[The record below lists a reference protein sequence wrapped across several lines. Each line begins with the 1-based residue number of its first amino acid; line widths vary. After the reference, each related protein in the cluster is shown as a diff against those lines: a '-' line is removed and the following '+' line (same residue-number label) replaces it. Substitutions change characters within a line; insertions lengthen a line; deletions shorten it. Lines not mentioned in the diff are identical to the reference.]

1 MQVAR
6 LDPVPAPS
14 MPVAPSGQPTPAP
27 PERPLAQALRRDRWR
42 VVLGYLGLAL
52 VWILCS
58 DAAVQVL
65 TRDMATAA
73 HWQTV
78 KGAFFVVA
86 SAALIYLL
94 LRPLAQH
101 VLQTHSKLECSET
114 RHRQMFQNNP
124 GPILVYDL
132 DTLAILDANPAAMQL
147 FGWSHDEFTTMPISA
162 LWPTGDE
169 PKLAAKLAQ
178 IRAAPDE
185 LCVISADLRLKDGS
199 RRHMEMRSNFIDYD
213 GHRARLLIAI
223 DRTSEDQALRRR
235 DLALARVE
243 EAHEMARIGAWEV
256 DPGTGL
262 GRYSNQV
269 YHLLGRRPPEA
280 RRWHRFEEL
289 LVPADPATAAL
300 TEQLLQ
306 DMAAEQVQIDVLLP
320 LLAMDGRALMVHLRA
335 ESGHDDAGRPRVLGT
350 LQDVTERE
358 QSRRLL
364 REREEQ
370 FRELVRVLPDGVVIL
385 SDEHVLYANAC
396 AAAQFG
402 YGQHTL
408 LGEPLA
414 ALVAAEDLARVRA
427 QLFAPIPLP
436 STGAGEVI
444 GMRRLDGQH
453 FQAGLAVGDV
463 RYGGRNCKLL
473 IVRDLSEPERI
484 REALETSNRELQAM
498 AGRLFSLQEDERRA
512 ISRDL
517 HDDIGQAIT
526 AMKLSA
532 YAAQDEDDPARRGDD
547 LEQIIQLADATVGK
561 LRDISTLLRP
571 PQLDALGLE
580 AALRWQASVLF
591 RSAAIELLPDIQA
604 LPQRPQGDIEQA
616 CFRIAQESLTNVLR
630 HARASQVSLQ
640 LHDMGDAGLHLQ
652 VRDDGEGF
660 DPEGPRGLGL
670 IVMRERAQSV
680 GGTLRIESAHGAG
693 TLIDLYLPYRS
704 SDPATPDTLEH

>member
-1 MQVAR
+1 
-6 LDPVPAPS
+6 
-14 MPVAPSGQPTPAP
+14 MPVAPSGQPAPTTPQP
-27 PERPLAQALRRDRWR
+27 PLAQALRRDRWR
-42 VVLGYLGLAL
+42 VVIGYLVLAL

-58 DAAVQVL
+58 DAAVQLL
-65 TRDMATAA
+65 TDDMGSAA
-73 HWQTV
+73 RWQTA
-78 KGAFFVVA
+78 KGAFFVVG

-101 VLQTHSKLECSET
+101 VLRAHSQLECSET
-114 RHRQMFQNNP
+114 RHRQMFEGNP

-132 DTLAILDANPAAMQL
+132 DSLAILDVNPAAISL
-147 FGWSHDEFTTMPISA
+147 FGWSREAFTAMPISA
-162 LWPTGDE
+162 LWPAGDE
-169 PKLAAKLAQ
+169 PMLAAKLEQ
-178 IRAAPDE
+178 IRATPDQ
-185 LCVISADLRLKDGS
+185 LCVITADLQLKDGS
-199 RRHMEMRSNFIDYD
+199 RRRLEMRSNAIDYG

-235 DLALARVE
+235 DQALARVE

-256 DPGTGL
+256 DPATGL

-300 TEQLLQ
+300 SEQLLQ
-306 DMAAEQVQIDVLLP
+306 DMAADQVQIDVLLP

-385 SDEHVLYANAC
+385 SEEHVLYANAC

-414 ALVAAEDLARVRA
+414 ALVATEDLARVRA

-444 GMRRLDGQH
+444 GMRRLHGER

-532 YAAQDEDDPARRGDD
+532 YAAQDEDDAGRRGED

-591 RSAAIELLPDIQA
+591 RSAAIELLPDIQT
-604 LPQRPQGDIEQA
+604 LPRRPQGDIEQA

-640 LHDMGDAGLHLQ
+640 LHDVGDAGLHLQ

-704 SDPATPDTLEH
+704 SAMATPDTLEH

>member
-1 MQVAR
+1 MSTR
-6 LDPVPAPS
+6 LPGPSEPA
-14 MPVAPSGQPTPAP
+14 AET
-27 PERPLAQALRRDRWR
+27 PLARDLRRDRWR
-42 VVLGYLGLAL
+42 VVVAYLVLAL
-52 VWILCS
+52 VWILSS
-58 DAAVQVL
+58 DAAVKLVAGDLQ
-65 TRDMATAA
+65 TAA
-73 HWQTV
+73 QWQTI
-78 KGAFFVVA
+78 KGTFFVVA

-101 VLQTHSKLECSET
+101 VLHTHARLESSET
-114 RHRQMFQNNP
+114 RHRQMFEGNP

-132 DTLAILDANPAAMQL
+132 ASLAILDVNPAAASF
-147 FGWSHDEFTTMPISA
+147 FGFSREAFTAMPITA
-162 LWPTGDE
+162 LWPPGHE
-169 PKLAAKLAQ
+169 AMLEAKLDH
-178 IRAAPDE
+178 IRANPE
-185 LCVISADLRLKDGS
+185 QLCVITADLRLSDGS
-199 RRHMEMRSNFIDYD
+199 TRRMEMRSNFIDY
-213 GHRARLLIAI
+213 GGRRARLLIAI
-223 DRTSEDQALRRR
+223 DRTREDQALLRR
-235 DLALARVE
+235 DQALARVE
-243 EAHEMARIGAWEV
+243 EAHEMARIGAWEI
-256 DPGTGL
+256 DPATGL
-262 GRYSNQV
+262 GRYANQV
-269 YHLLGRRPPEA
+269 YRLLGRRAPDA
-280 RRWHRFEEL
+280 RRWHRFDEL

-300 TEQLLQ
+300 SEQLLQ
-306 DMAAEQVQIDVLLP
+306 EMSSGEPVQIDVLLP

-335 ESGHDDAGRPRVLGT
+335 ESGQDDAGRPRVLGT

-385 SDEHVLYANAC
+385 SEEHVLYANAC
-396 AAAQFG
+396 AATQFG
-402 YGQHTL
+402 YGHHTL

-414 ALVAAEDLARVRA
+414 ALVTDDDLPRVRA
-427 QLFAPIPLP
+427 QLFAQLPLQ
-436 STGAGEVI
+436 SAGAGEVI
-444 GMRRLDGQH
+444 GMRRFNGQG

-532 YAAQDEDDPARRGDD
+532 YAAQDEQDAARRDED
-547 LEQIIQLADATVGK
+547 LAQIIQLADATVGK

-580 AALRWQASVLF
+580 AALRWQAGVLF
-591 RSAAIELLPDIQA
+591 RSAAIELLPDIQS
-604 LPQRPQGDIEQA
+604 LPRRPAGDIEQA

-630 HARASQVSLQ
+630 HARASQVN
-640 LHDMGDAGLHLQ
+640 LHLRDVDDHGLHLQ

-660 DPEGPRGLGL
+660 DPDGPRGLGL

-693 TLIDLYLPYRS
+693 TLIDLYLPYRAAG
-704 SDPATPDTLEH
+704 ATAHDALEH

>member
-1 MQVAR
+1 M
-6 LDPVPAPS
+6 PVP
-14 MPVAPSGQPTPAP
+14 PSGQASASTPEP
-27 PERPLAQALRRDRWR
+27 PLAQALRRDRWR
-42 VVLGYLGLAL
+42 VVAGYLVLAL

-65 TRDMATAA
+65 ARDMASAA
-73 HWQTV
+73 RWQTA
-78 KGAFFVVA
+78 KGAFFVIT

-101 VLQTHSKLECSET
+101 VLHAHSRLECSET
-114 RHRQMFQNNP
+114 RHRQMFQGNP

-132 DTLAILDANPAAMQL
+132 DSLAILDVNPAASSL
-147 FGWSHDEFTTMPISA
+147 FGWSREEFTAMPISA

-169 PKLAAKLAQ
+169 PLLAAKLEQ
-178 IRAAPDE
+178 IRAAPE
-185 LCVISADLRLKDGS
+185 QLCVITADLQLRDGT
-199 RRHMEMRSNFIDYD
+199 RRRMEMRSTFIEYG

-235 DLALARVE
+235 DQALARVE

-256 DPGTGL
+256 DPATGL
-262 GRYSNQV
+262 GRFSNQV

-300 TEQLLQ
+300 SEQLLQ
-306 DMAAEQVQIDVLLP
+306 DMSGEQVQIDVLLP

-427 QLFAPIPLP
+427 QLFAAIPLP

-444 GMRRLDGQH
+444 GMRRLAGER

-532 YAAQDEDDPARRGDD
+532 YAAQDEADPARRGED

-580 AALRWQASVLF
+580 AALRWQAGMLF
-591 RSAAIELLPDIQA
+591 RSAAIELLPDIQS
-604 LPQRPQGDIEQA
+604 LPRRPQGDIEQA

-640 LHDMGDAGLHLQ
+640 LHDVDDRGLHLQ

-693 TLIDLYLPYRS
+693 TLVDLYLPYRI
-704 SDPATPDTLEH
+704 SDAATPDTLEH

>member
-1 MQVAR
+1 
-6 LDPVPAPS
+6 
-14 MPVAPSGQPTPAP
+14 MPTDLPG
-27 PERPLAQALRRDRWR
+27 PLAPATATLLARDLRRDRWR
-42 VVLGYLGLAL
+42 VVVAYLVLAL

-58 DAAVQVL
+58 DAAVKVVAG
-65 TRDMATAA
+65 DMQTAA
-73 HWQTV
+73 QWQTI
-78 KGAFFVVA
+78 KGTFFVLA

-101 VLQTHSKLECSET
+101 VLITHARLESSET
-114 RHRQMFQNNP
+114 RHRQMFEGNP

-132 DTLAILDANPAAMQL
+132 DSLAILDVNPAAASF
-147 FGWSHDEFTTMPISA
+147 FGFSRDAFTAMSINA
-162 LWPTGDE
+162 LWPPGDVPALE
-169 PKLAAKLAQ
+169 AKLAQ
-178 IRAAPDE
+178 IRDNPE
-185 LCVISADLRLKDGS
+185 QLCVITADLCLSDGS
-199 RRHMEMRSNFIDYD
+199 TRRMEMRSNLISY
-213 GHRARLLIAI
+213 GGCRARLLIAI
-223 DRTSEDQALRRR
+223 DRTREDQALLRR
-235 DLALARVE
+235 DQALARVE
-243 EAHEMARIGAWEV
+243 EAHEMARIGAWEI
-256 DPGTGL
+256 DPATGL
-262 GRYSNQV
+262 GRYANQV
-269 YHLLGRRPPEA
+269 YRLLGRRPPEA

-300 TEQLLQ
+300 SEQLLQ
-306 DMAAEQVQIDVLLP
+306 DMSSGEPVQIDVLLP
-320 LLAMDGRALMVHLRA
+320 LLAMDGRSLMVHLRA
-335 ESGHDDAGRPRVLGT
+335 ESGQDDAGRPRVLGT

-385 SDEHVLYANAC
+385 SEEHVLYANAC

-414 ALVAAEDLARVRA
+414 ALVAPEDLARVRS
-427 QLFAPIPLP
+427 QLFAQIPLQ
-436 STGAGEVI
+436 SVGAGEVI
-444 GMRRLDGQH
+444 GMRRFNGQR

-532 YAAQDEDDPARRGDD
+532 YAAQDEQDAARRDED
-547 LEQIIQLADATVGK
+547 LAQIIQLADATVGK

-580 AALRWQASVLF
+580 AALRWQAGVLF
-591 RSAAIELLPDIQA
+591 RSAAIELLPDIQS
-604 LPQRPQGDIEQA
+604 LPRRPAGDIEQA

-630 HARASQVSLQ
+630 HARASQVN
-640 LHDMGDAGLHLQ
+640 LHLRDVDDQGLHLQ

-660 DPEGPRGLGL
+660 DPDGPRGLGL

-693 TLIDLYLPYRS
+693 TLIDLYLPYRAS
-704 SDPATPDTLEH
+704 GATAHDALEH

>member
-1 MQVAR
+1 
-6 LDPVPAPS
+6 
-14 MPVAPSGQPTPAP
+14 MPVVPPGPPAP
-27 PERPLAQALRRDRWR
+27 PRRDHPLARALRRDRLR
-42 VVLGYLGLAL
+42 VVIGYLLLAL

-58 DAAVQVL
+58 DAAVQML
-65 TRDMATAA
+65 TSDLPTAA
-73 HWQTV
+73 RWQTA
-78 KGAFFVVA
+78 KGTLFVLL
-86 SAALIYLL
+86 SGTLIYLL

-101 VLQTHSKLECSET
+101 VLHTHVQLEHSEQ
-114 RHRQMFQNNP
+114 RHRQLFEGNP

-132 DTLAILDANPAAMQL
+132 DTLEILDVNPAASSL
-147 FGWSHDEFTTMPISA
+147 FGWTREEFTALPMTA
-162 LWPTGDE
+162 LWPPGDE
-169 PKLAAKLAQ
+169 AALAAKLEQ
-178 IRAAPDE
+178 IRAQPE
-185 LCVISADLRLKDGS
+185 QLCVITADLLLKDGTP
-199 RRHMEMRSNFIDYD
+199 RRMEMRSNYLDYA
-213 GHRARLLIAI
+213 GRPARLLIAI
-223 DRTSEDQALRRR
+223 DRTREDQALRRR
-235 DLALARVE
+235 DQALARVE
-243 EAHEMARIGAWEV
+243 EAHEMARIGAWEFE
-256 DPGTGL
+256 PATGL

-306 DMAAEQVQIDVLLP
+306 DMRGDGVQIDVLLP

-335 ESGHDDAGRPRVLGT
+335 ESGSDDAGRPLVLGT

-408 LGEPLA
+408 LGEPLS
-414 ALVAAEDLARVRA
+414 ALVVASDLARVRA
-427 QLFAPIPLP
+427 QLFASIPLP
-436 STGAGEVI
+436 SSGSEVI
-444 GMRRLDGQH
+444 GMRRLDGER
-453 FQAGLAVGDV
+453 FQAGLAVGEV

-532 YAAQDEDDPARRGDD
+532 YAAQDEADPQRRGED

-580 AALRWQASVLF
+580 AALRWQAGVLF
-591 RSAAIELLPDIQA
+591 RSSPIELLADIQA
-604 LPQRPQGDIEQA
+604 LPRRPEGDIEQA

-630 HARASQVSLQ
+630 HARASQVHLK
-640 LHDMGDAGLHLQ
+640 LHDVHDHGLHLQ

-660 DPEGPRGLGL
+660 DPDGPRGLGL
-670 IVMRERAQSV
+670 IVMRERAQSA
-680 GGTLRIESAHGAG
+680 GGTLKIESAHGAG
-693 TLIDLYLPYRS
+693 TLVDLFLPYRS
-704 SDPATPDTLEH
+704 DSTTAPDTLEH

>member
-1 MQVAR
+1 
-6 LDPVPAPS
+6 
-14 MPVAPSGQPTPAP
+14 MPVAPSGQATPST

-42 VVLGYLGLAL
+42 VVAGYLVLAL

-65 TRDMATAA
+65 ARDMASAA
-73 HWQTV
+73 RWQTA
-78 KGAFFVVA
+78 KGAFFVIS

-101 VLQTHSKLECSET
+101 VLHAHSRLECSET
-114 RHRQMFQNNP
+114 RHRQMFQGNP

-132 DTLAILDANPAAMQL
+132 DSLAILDVNPAASNL
-147 FGWSHDEFTTMPISA
+147 FGWSREEFTAMPISA

-169 PKLAAKLAQ
+169 PLLAAKLEQ
-178 IRAAPDE
+178 IRAAPE
-185 LCVISADLRLKDGS
+185 QLCVITADLQLRDGT
-199 RRHMEMRSNFIDYD
+199 RRRMEMRSTFIEYG

-235 DLALARVE
+235 DQALARVE

-256 DPGTGL
+256 DPATGL
-262 GRYSNQV
+262 GRFSNQV

-300 TEQLLQ
+300 SEQLLQ
-306 DMAAEQVQIDVLLP
+306 DMSGEQVQIDVLLP

-427 QLFAPIPLP
+427 QLFAAIPLP

-444 GMRRLDGQH
+444 GMRRLAGER

-532 YAAQDEDDPARRGDD
+532 YAAQDEADPARRGED

-580 AALRWQASVLF
+580 AALRWQAGMLF
-591 RSAAIELLPDIQA
+591 RSAAIELLPDIQS
-604 LPQRPQGDIEQA
+604 LPRRPQGDIEQA

-640 LHDMGDAGLHLQ
+640 LHDVNDRGLHLQ

-693 TLIDLYLPYRS
+693 TLIDLYLPYRT
-704 SDPATPDTLEH
+704 SDAATPDTLEH

>member
-1 MQVAR
+1 
-6 LDPVPAPS
+6 
-14 MPVAPSGQPTPAP
+14 MPVAPSGLPTASTD
-27 PERPLAQALRRDRWR
+27 RPLAQALRRNRRR
-42 VVLGYLGLAL
+42 VVLSYLLLAL
-52 VWILCS
+52 IWILCS
-58 DAAVQVL
+58 DAAVLVL
-65 TRDMATAA
+65 TGDMATAA
-73 HWQTV
+73 RWQTT
-78 KGAFFVVA
+78 KGAFFVIS

-94 LRPLAQH
+94 MRPLAMH
-101 VLQTHSKLECSET
+101 VLDAQAQLAHSET
-114 RHRQMFQNNP
+114 RHRQMFEGNP

-132 DTLAILDANPAAMQL
+132 ETLAILDANPAATAL
-147 FGWSHDEFTTMPISA
+147 FGWSPDEFRAMIITD
-162 LWPTGDE
+162 LWPDRDR
-169 PKLAAKLAQ
+169 PALSVRLDQ
-178 IRAAPDE
+178 IRADPEQLCSLTTE
-185 LCVISADLRLKDGS
+185 LMLKDGGARLMEVRS
-199 RRHMEMRSNFIDYD
+199 RYLEYA

-223 DRTSEDQALRRR
+223 DRTAEDQAMRRR
-235 DLALARVE
+235 DQALARVE

-256 DPGTGL
+256 DPATGL

-280 RRWHRFEEL
+280 RRWHRFDQL

-300 TEQLLQ
+300 ADQLLQ
-306 DMAAEQVQIDVLLP
+306 DMGGEQVQIDVLLP

-350 LQDVTERE
+350 FQDVTERE
-358 QSRRLL
+358 HSRRLL

-385 SDEHVLYANAC
+385 SDDHVLYANAC
-396 AAAQFG
+396 AASQFG
-402 YGQHTL
+402 YGQQTL
-408 LGEPLA
+408 LGEPLS
-414 ALVAAEDLARVRA
+414 ALVAADDLARVRA
-427 QLFAPIPLP
+427 WLFVPVLAPG
-436 STGAGEVI
+436 SGTGEVV
-444 GMRRLDGQH
+444 GMCRRDGRR

-532 YAAQDEDDPARRGDD
+532 YAAQDEGDAARRGED

-561 LRDISTLLRP
+561 LRDISMLLRP

-580 AALRWQASVLF
+580 SALRWQAGVLF
-591 RSAAIELLPDIQA
+591 RSSAVELLPDIHN
-604 LPQRPQGDIEQA
+604 LPRRPGNDIEQA

-630 HARASQVSLQ
+630 HARASQVELQ
-640 LHDMGDAGLHLQ
+640 LRDIHDRGLHLR

-693 TLIDLYLPYRS
+693 TLIDLYLPYRT
-704 SDPATPDTLEH
+704 DAAAPAEAMEH

>member
-1 MQVAR
+1 
-6 LDPVPAPS
+6 
-14 MPVAPSGQPTPAP
+14 MPVVPPGPPSPSTPEP
-27 PERPLAQALRRDRWR
+27 PLAQALRRDRRR
-42 VVLGYLGLAL
+42 VVLAYLVMALA
-52 VWILCS
+52 WIACS
-58 DAAVQVL
+58 DAAVRLL
-65 TRDMATAA
+65 TDDIETAA
-73 HWQTV
+73 HWQTA

-86 SAALIYLL
+86 SASLLYLL

-101 VLQTHSKLECSET
+101 VLQTHARLEDSET
-114 RHRQMFQNNP
+114 RHRQMFQGNP

-132 DTLAILDANPAAMQL
+132 ESLAILDVNPAASSL
-147 FGWSHDEFTTMPISA
+147 FGWSREEFMTMPVTA
-162 LWPTGDE
+162 LWPGGDA
-169 PKLAAKLAQ
+169 PALADKLEQ
-178 IRAAPDE
+178 IRAQPE
-185 LCVISADLRLKDGS
+185 QLCVVTADLVLRDGS
-199 RRHMEMRSNFIDYD
+199 HRRMEMRSNAIDYA

-235 DLALARVE
+235 DQALARVE

-256 DPGTGL
+256 DPATGL

-269 YHLLGRRPPEA
+269 YQLLGRRPPEA
-280 RRWHRFEEL
+280 RRWHRFDEL

-300 TEQLLQ
+300 AEQLLQ
-306 DMAAEQVQIDVLLP
+306 DMGNAPVQIDVLLP

-335 ESGHDDAGRPRVLGT
+335 QSGSDDAGRPRVLGT

-385 SDEHVLYANAC
+385 SEEHVLYANAC

-408 LGEPLA
+408 LGEPLSE
-414 ALVAAEDLARVRA
+414 LVAAEDLARVRA

-436 STGAGEVI
+436 STGAAEVI
-444 GMRRLDGQH
+444 GMLRLDGER

-484 REALETSNRELQAM
+484 RAALETSNRELQAM

-532 YAAQDEDDPARRGDD
+532 YAAQDEADAQRRDED
-547 LEQIIQLADATVGK
+547 LAQIIQLADATVGK

-604 LPQRPQGDIEQA
+604 LPRRPCGDIEQA

-640 LHDMGDAGLHLQ
+640 LHDVDDQGLHLQ

-660 DPEGPRGLGL
+660 DPDGPRGLGL

-693 TLIDLYLPYRS
+693 TLIDLYLPYR
-704 SDPATPDTLEH
+704 ATGATAHDALEH

>member
-1 MQVAR
+1 
-6 LDPVPAPS
+6 
-14 MPVAPSGQPTPAP
+14 MPTDLPG
-27 PERPLAQALRRDRWR
+27 PLAPATATLLARDLRRDRWR
-42 VVLGYLGLAL
+42 VVVAYLVLAL

-58 DAAVQVL
+58 DAAVKVVAG
-65 TRDMATAA
+65 DMQTAA
-73 HWQTV
+73 QWQTI
-78 KGAFFVVA
+78 KGTFFVLA
-86 SAALIYLL
+86 SGALIYLL

-101 VLQTHSKLECSET
+101 VLSTHARLESSET
-114 RHRQMFQNNP
+114 RHRQMFEGNP

-132 DTLAILDANPAAMQL
+132 DSLAILDVNPAAASF
-147 FGWSHDEFTTMPISA
+147 FGFSRDAFTAMSINA
-162 LWPTGDE
+162 LWPPGDVPALE
-169 PKLAAKLAQ
+169 AKLAQ
-178 IRAAPDE
+178 IRDNPE
-185 LCVISADLRLKDGS
+185 QLCVITADLCLSDGS
-199 RRHMEMRSNFIDYD
+199 TRRMEMRSNLISY
-213 GHRARLLIAI
+213 GGRRARLLIAI
-223 DRTSEDQALRRR
+223 DRTREDQALLRR
-235 DLALARVE
+235 DQALARVE
-243 EAHEMARIGAWEV
+243 EAHEMARIGAWEI
-256 DPGTGL
+256 DPATGL
-262 GRYSNQV
+262 GRYANQV
-269 YHLLGRRPPEA
+269 YRLLGRRPPEA

-300 TEQLLQ
+300 SEQLLQ
-306 DMAAEQVQIDVLLP
+306 DMSSGEPVQIDVLLP
-320 LLAMDGRALMVHLRA
+320 LLAMDGRSLMVHLRA
-335 ESGHDDAGRPRVLGT
+335 ESGQDDAGRPRVLGT

-385 SDEHVLYANAC
+385 SEEHVLYANAC

-414 ALVAAEDLARVRA
+414 ALVAPEDLARVRS
-427 QLFAPIPLP
+427 QLFAQIPLQ
-436 STGAGEVI
+436 SVGAGEVI
-444 GMRRLDGQH
+444 GMRRLNGQR

-532 YAAQDEDDPARRGDD
+532 YAAQDEHDAARRDED
-547 LEQIIQLADATVGK
+547 LAQIIQLADATVGK

-580 AALRWQASVLF
+580 AALRWQAGVLF
-591 RSAAIELLPDIQA
+591 RSAAIELLPDIQS
-604 LPQRPQGDIEQA
+604 LPRRPAGDIEQA

-630 HARASQVSLQ
+630 HARASQVN
-640 LHDMGDAGLHLQ
+640 LHLRDVDDQGLHLQ

-660 DPEGPRGLGL
+660 DPDGPRGLGL

-693 TLIDLYLPYRS
+693 TLIDLYLPYRAS
-704 SDPATPDTLEH
+704 GATAHDALEH

>member
-1 MQVAR
+1 
-6 LDPVPAPS
+6 
-14 MPVAPSGQPTPAP
+14 MPVDASGHSPSPP
-27 PERPLAQALRRDRWR
+27 PERPLARDLRRDRWR
-42 VVLGYLGLAL
+42 VVGLYLVLAL

-65 TRDMATAA
+65 AGDMHTAA
-73 HWQTV
+73 RWQTF
-78 KGAFFVVA
+78 KGAFFVIA

-101 VLQTHSKLECSET
+101 VLHTHALLEGSEA
-114 RHRQMFQNNP
+114 RHRQMFEGNP

-132 DTLAILDANPAAMQL
+132 ATLAILDVNPAACSL
-147 FGWSHDEFTTMPISA
+147 FGWSRDEFMALPVDA
-162 LWPTGDE
+162 LWPPGQD
-169 PKLAAKLAQ
+169 AALTDKLAQ
-178 IRAAPDE
+178 IRDQPE
-185 LCVISADLRLKDGS
+185 QLCVLTADLRLKDGS
-199 RRHMEMRSNFIDYD
+199 HRRMEMRSSAIDYD
-213 GHRARLLIAI
+213 GHQARLLIAI
-223 DRTSEDQALRRR
+223 DRTREDQALQRR
-235 DLALARVE
+235 DQALARVE
-243 EAHEMARIGAWEV
+243 EAHEMARIGAWEL
-256 DPGTGL
+256 DPASGQ

-269 YHLLGRRPPEA
+269 YRLLGRRPPEA
-280 RRWHRFEEL
+280 RRWHRLEEL

-300 TEQLLQ
+300 SEQLLV
-306 DMAAEQVQIDVLLP
+306 DMTSGEPVQIDVLLP

-335 ESGHDDAGRPRVLGT
+335 QSGLDDAGRPRVLGT

-402 YGQHTL
+402 YANHTL

-414 ALVAAEDLARVRA
+414 VLVASADLARVRA
-427 QLFAPIPLP
+427 QLFAPIPVP

-484 REALETSNRELQAM
+484 RAALETSNRELQAM

-532 YAAQDEDDPARRGDD
+532 YAAQDEADPLRRDED
-547 LEQIIQLADATVGK
+547 LVQIIQLADTTVAK
-561 LRDISTLLRP
+561 LRDLSTLLRP

-580 AALRWQASVLF
+580 AALRWQAGVLF
-591 RSAAIELLPDIQA
+591 RSAAIDLLPDIQS
-604 LPQRPQGDIEQA
+604 LPRRPAGDIEQA

-640 LHDMGDAGLHLQ
+640 LRDVDDHGLHLQ
-652 VRDDGEGF
+652 IRDDGEGF
-660 DPEGPRGLGL
+660 DPDGPRGLGL

-680 GGTLRIESAHGAG
+680 GGTLKIESAHGAG
-693 TLIDLYLPYRS
+693 TLIDLYLPYR
-704 SDPATPDTLEH
+704 ATGVRAAELLEH

>member
-1 MQVAR
+1 MPT
-6 LDPVPAPS
+6 DPQ
-14 MPVAPSGQPTPAP
+14 GQPTASPSAS
-27 PERPLAQALRRDRWR
+27 PLARDLRRDRWR
-42 VVLGYLGLAL
+42 VVGLYLVLAL
-52 VWILCS
+52 VWILSS

-65 TRDMATAA
+65 ADDLQTAA
-73 HWQTV
+73 RWQTL
-78 KGAFFVVA
+78 KGAFFVVG

-101 VLQTHSKLECSET
+101 VLLTHARLESSET
-114 RHRQMFQNNP
+114 RHRQMFAGNP

-132 DTLAILDANPAAMQL
+132 ESLAILDANPAASAL
-147 FGWSHDEFTTMPISA
+147 FGWDHADFTAMPITA

-169 PKLAAKLAQ
+169 AVLAAKLES
-178 IRAAPDE
+178 IRSDPQQ
-185 LCVISADLRLKDGS
+185 LCVISTDLQLKDGS
-199 RRHMEMRSNFIDYD
+199 RRRMEMRSSFIDYD
-213 GHRARLLIAI
+213 GHRARLLIVI
-223 DRTSEDQALRRR
+223 DRTREDQALQRR
-235 DLALARVE
+235 DQALARVE
-243 EAHEMARIGAWEV
+243 EAHEMARIGAWEI

-269 YHLLGRRPPEA
+269 YRLLGRRAPEA
-280 RRWHRFEEL
+280 RRWHRFNEL

-300 TEQLLQ
+300 SEQLLQ
-306 DMAAEQVQIDVLLP
+306 EMTSGDPVQIDVLLP

-335 ESGHDDAGRPRVLGT
+335 ESGQDDAGRPRVLGT

-414 ALVAAEDLARVRA
+414 GLVAAEDLARVRT
-427 QLFAPIPLP
+427 QLFAPVALHGV
-436 STGAGEVI
+436 GAGELI
-444 GMRRLDGQH
+444 GMRRLDGQR

-484 REALETSNRELQAM
+484 RAALETSNRELQAM

-532 YAAQDEDDPARRGDD
+532 YAAQDEQDPQRRGED
-547 LEQIIQLADATVGK
+547 LAQILHLADATVAK

-580 AALRWQASVLF
+580 AALRWQAGVLF
-591 RSAAIELLPDIQA
+591 RSAAIELLPEIDA
-604 LPQRPQGDIEQA
+604 LPRRPAGDIEQA

-630 HARASQVSLQ
+630 HARASQVNLR
-640 LHDMGDAGLHLQ
+640 LRDINDEGLHLQ

-660 DPEGPRGLGL
+660 DPDGPRGLGL

-693 TLIDLYLPYRS
+693 TLIDLYLPYRAEG
-704 SDPATPDTLEH
+704 ATAHDALEH

>member
-1 MQVAR
+1 M
-6 LDPVPAPS
+6 PA
-14 MPVAPSGQPTPAP
+14 AP
-27 PERPLAQALRRDRWR
+27 PGPSADQRPLAKALRRDRWR
-42 VVLGYLGLAL
+42 VVIGYLVLAL

-58 DAAVQVL
+58 DAAVQML
-65 TRDMATAA
+65 ASDLPTAA
-73 HWQTV
+73 RWQTA
-78 KGAFFVVA
+78 KGAFFVIT
-86 SAALIYLL
+86 SGALIYLL
-94 LRPLAQH
+94 LRPLAHH
-101 VLQTHSKLECSET
+101 VLHTHAQLEHSEQ
-114 RHRQMFQNNP
+114 RHRQLFEGNP

-132 DTLAILDANPAAMQL
+132 DTLEILDVNPAACSL
-147 FGWSHDEFTTMPISA
+147 FGWSREEFTAMSMTA
-162 LWPTGDE
+162 LWPPGDE
-169 PKLAAKLAQ
+169 AALAAKLEQ
-178 IRAAPDE
+178 IRAQPE
-185 LCVISADLRLKDGS
+185 QLCVITADLLLKDGS
-199 RRHMEMRSNFIDYD
+199 PRRMEMRSNYLDYD
-213 GHRARLLIAI
+213 GRPARLLIAI
-223 DRTSEDQALRRR
+223 DRTREDQALRRR
-235 DLALARVE
+235 DQALTRVE

-280 RRWHRFEEL
+280 RRWHPFEEL
-289 LVPADPATAAL
+289 LVPADPSTAAL
-300 TEQLLQ
+300 SEQLLQ
-306 DMAAEQVQIDVLLP
+306 DMRGERVQIDVLLP

-335 ESGHDDAGRPRVLGT
+335 ESGTDDAGRPRVLGT

-414 ALVAAEDLARVRA
+414 ALVVSPDLPRVRA
-427 QLFAPIPLP
+427 QLFATIPLP
-436 STGAGEVI
+436 TTGGSEVI
-444 GMRRLDGQH
+444 GMRRFDGQC

-463 RYGGRNCKLL
+463 RYGGRNCKLM

-532 YAAQDEDDPARRGDD
+532 YAAQDEADPRRRGED

-580 AALRWQASVLF
+580 AALRWQAGMLF
-591 RSAAIELLPDIQA
+591 RSASIELLADIQS
-604 LPQRPQGDIEQA
+604 LPRRPQGDIEQA

-630 HARASQVSLQ
+630 HARSSQVSLK
-640 LHDMGDAGLHLQ
+640 LHDVDDHGLHLQ

-660 DPEGPRGLGL
+660 DPDGPRGLGL

-680 GGTLRIESAHGAG
+680 GGTLKIESAHGAG
-693 TLIDLYLPYRS
+693 TLVDLYLPYRI
-704 SDPATPDTLEH
+704 DGTATSDTLEH

>member
-1 MQVAR
+1 MS
-6 LDPVPAPS
+6 DAPS
-14 MPVAPSGQPTPAP
+14 DPSTPVAQAS
-27 PERPLAQALRRDRWR
+27 PLARALRRDRWR
-42 VVLGYLGLAL
+42 VVLGYLALAL
-52 VWILCS
+52 VWILAS
-58 DAAVQVL
+58 DAAVQML
-65 TRDMATAA
+65 AMDPATAA
-73 HWQTV
+73 LWQTA
-78 KGAFFVVA
+78 KGAFFVIA
-86 SAALIYLL
+86 SAAVIYLL

-101 VLQTHSKLECSET
+101 VLHAHEQLERSAL
-114 RHRQMFQNNP
+114 RHRQLFEDNP

-132 DTLAILDANPAAMQL
+132 DTLAVLDVNPAACNL
-147 FGWSHDEFTTMPISA
+147 FGWSRDEFLATPMSV
-162 LWPTGDE
+162 LWPPGEEE
-169 PKLAAKLAQ
+169 PMQAKLAQ
-178 IRAAPDE
+178 IRAQPE
-185 LCVISADLRLKDGS
+185 QLCVFTADLVLKDGS
-199 RRHMEMRSNFIDYD
+199 LRRMEMRSNSLDF
-213 GHRARLLIAI
+213 GGRPARLLIAI
-223 DRTSEDQALRRR
+223 DRTREDQALRWR
-235 DLALARVE
+235 DEALARVE

-256 DPGTGL
+256 DPATGL
-262 GRYSNQV
+262 GRFADQV
-269 YHLLGRRPPEA
+269 YHLLGRRPPGA
-280 RRWHRFEEL
+280 RRWHRLEEL
-289 LVPADPATAAL
+289 LVPADSSTAAL
-300 TEQLLQ
+300 SEQLMQ
-306 DMAAEQVQIDVLLP
+306 DMRGEQVQIDVLLP

-335 ESGHDDAGRPRVLGT
+335 ESGTDDAGRPRVLGT

-408 LGEPLA
+408 LGEPLS
-414 ALVAAEDLARVRA
+414 ALVEGSDLARVRA
-427 QLFAPIPLP
+427 QLFATIPVP

-444 GMRRLDGQH
+444 GMRRLDGQG

-484 REALETSNRELQAM
+484 RQALETSNGELQAM

-532 YAAQDEDDPARRGDD
+532 FAARDEEDSERRSED
-547 LEQIIQLADATVGK
+547 LEQIIQLADATVAK
-561 LRDISTLLRP
+561 VRDISTLLRP

-580 AALRWQASVLF
+580 AALRWQAGMLF
-591 RSAAIELLPDIQA
+591 RSSTVELLPEIQR
-604 LPQRPQGDIEQA
+604 LPRRPQTDIEQA

-630 HARASQVSLQ
+630 HARASQVHVQ
-640 LHDMGDAGLHLQ
+640 LHDVDDLGLHLQ

-660 DPEGPRGLGL
+660 DPDGPRGLGL

-680 GGTLRIESAHGAG
+680 GGTLKIESAHGAG
-693 TLIDLYLPYRS
+693 TLVDLYLPYRS
-704 SDPATPDTLEH
+704 DAAVTPESLEH

>member
-1 MQVAR
+1 
-6 LDPVPAPS
+6 
-14 MPVAPSGQPTPAP
+14 MPVAPSGPPAPTPP
-27 PERPLAQALRRDRWR
+27 DRPLAQALRRDRWR
-42 VVLGYLGLAL
+42 VVVGYLVLAL

-65 TRDMATAA
+65 TQDLATAA

-101 VLQTHSKLECSET
+101 VLHAHSKLECSET
-114 RHRQMFQNNP
+114 RHRQMFQGNP

-132 DTLAILDANPAAMQL
+132 DTLAILDVNPAAISL
-147 FGWSHDEFTTMPISA
+147 FGWDREAFTAMQIST
-162 LWPTGDE
+162 LWPPGDE

-185 LCVISADLRLKDGS
+185 LCVISADLQLRDGS
-199 RRHMEMRSNFIDYD
+199 RRRMEMRSNAIDYD

-235 DLALARVE
+235 DVALARVE

-256 DPGTGL
+256 DPATGL
-262 GRYSNQV
+262 GRFSNQV

-300 TEQLLQ
+300 SEQLLH
-306 DMAAEQVQIDVLLP
+306 DMAAERVQIDVLMP

-414 ALVAAEDLARVRA
+414 ALVDGADLARVRA
-427 QLFAPIPLP
+427 QLFAAIPLS

-444 GMRRLDGQH
+444 RMRRLEGER

-591 RSAAIELLPDIQA
+591 RSAAIELLPDIQT
-604 LPQRPQGDIEQA
+604 LPRRPQGDIEQA

-630 HARASQVSLQ
+630 HARASQVNLQ
-640 LHDMGDAGLHLQ
+640 LHDVGDQGLHLQ

-704 SDPATPDTLEH
+704 SDAATPDTLEH